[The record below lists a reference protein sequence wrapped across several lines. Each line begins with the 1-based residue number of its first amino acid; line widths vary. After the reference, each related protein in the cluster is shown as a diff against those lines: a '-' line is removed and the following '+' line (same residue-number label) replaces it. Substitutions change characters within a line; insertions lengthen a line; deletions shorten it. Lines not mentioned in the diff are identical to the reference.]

1 MENTPEEG
9 SARRMPWPALQG
21 IREKSGNSG
30 IKRQYVSEK
39 FNKKEKLTERISIK
53 VLSDSKT
60 NEMTNSSVDK
70 MIDSMTP
77 SSDEEYYE
85 IWKKTNRLDT
95 VGEKAEKKFKT
106 EFDKWVSMPENK
118 VDFSEQT
125 LSRIKKIVKSAINE
139 SPKFKWAV
147 ESFGFPIIVAKTE
160 DAEKAAVEKLSKE
173 ENENSIALI
182 SDAFLRNISFL
193 PSAISETFEESE
205 SPDVTK
211 TSSRSSLPKMGDALV
226 DPTLNGQIRHE
237 WSHHFL
243 SDALNDS
250 ERLNRNNNLR
260 QKNKAQLFSIAE
272 KYSSDSTMMNLLD
285 KEFSETGETP
295 RTITMYSHVNMF
307 EMFAEGMSAYLHPD
321 TTFERF
327 VMNATLR
334 EDVES
339 ALGVGTGVKPW
350 EESEDE

>member
-1 MENTPEEG
+1 
-9 SARRMPWPALQG
+9 
-21 IREKSGNSG
+21 
-30 IKRQYVSEK
+30 
-39 FNKKEKLTERISIK
+39 
-53 VLSDSKT
+53 
-60 NEMTNSSVDK
+60 
-70 MIDSMTP
+70 
-77 SSDEEYYE
+77 
-85 IWKKTNRLDT
+85 
-95 VGEKAEKKFKT
+95 
-106 EFDKWVSMPENK
+106 MPENK